1 MGIVETMAAGI
12 DMSSSRS
19 VCVCVCVCMC
29 GGGSWMTR
37 RVSISAQFA
46 PNFPSFSLLNPIP

>member
-19 VCVCVCVCMC
+19 VCVCVCVYVWRGIMDDKEGEHLSPVCPEL
-29 GGGSWMTR
+29 S
-37 RVSISAQFA
+37 QF
-46 PNFPSFSLLNPIP
+46 